1 VKITA
6 EPRSDQWNA
15 DDFLGGARTFTI
27 AGVKEGAAEQKYDIA
42 LEGETRAWRPPLTM
56 IRVLLKAWGDESDEW
71 AGRRVTLYQ
80 DPNVRFGRDTV
91 GGIRISHLSHIG
103 DKPLNVKVTTTR
115 GKRETVTVQPLK
127 EAPQPAPLAPGEIPE
142 IVVTNTTKAAAN
154 GTTDEYLAYLTEQ
167 GAPAHI
173 LEYVNNSKENN

>member
-1 VKITA
+1 MKISA

-27 AGVKEGAAEQKYDIA
+27 AGVKDGAAEQKYDIA
-42 LEGETRAWRPPLTM
+42 LEGESRAWRPPLTM
-56 IRVLLKAWGDESDEW
+56 IRVLLKAWGEESDAW
-71 AGRRVTLYQ
+71 IGRRVTLYQ
-80 DPNVRFGRDTV
+80 DANVRFGKEAV

-127 EAPQPAPLAPGEIPE
+127 DEPKQSATTIPAEVIA
-142 IVVTNTTKAAAN
+142 NTDKAVADGAI
-154 GTTDEYLAYLTEQ
+154 DEYLAWLTEQ
-167 GAPAHI
+167 GAPQHI
-173 LEYVNNSKENN
+173 TEYVNGRKPK